1 MPVKKTIRRKKTTRV
16 DGFAWG
22 VKLMRS
28 LRAMPS
34 SVAAIS
40 NRTVKRVTRMM
51 SRVTHLT
58 ASMDKGTVAAVATT
72 AAMIVALLIAGYRA
86 MPAPASSASD
96 TEQSTVAA
104 AHEDTRLPAA
114 HAAPAVADTRTIES
128 AAPVAVSTPEMVTI
142 AGCLA
147 QDGDTFRLKDT
158 TGADAPRTRS
168 WKSGFLK
175 KSAAAV
181 EVVDASRRLKLTN
194 HVGERISVTGTLVDG
209 EMQVRSLRRVS
220 TSCSDKPKVNA

>member
-1 MPVKKTIRRKKTTRV
+1 MPVKKTIRRKKPSRV
-16 DGFAWG
+16 SRSAWAM
-22 VKLMRS
+22 KPARM
-28 LRAMPS
+28 LRATR
-34 SVAAIS
+34 AAAGTI
-40 NRTVKRVTRMM
+40 RTQAVRRFTR
-51 SRVTHLT
+51 LT
-58 ASMDKGTVAAVATT
+58 GSMGMGSLDKGTVAAVLTT
-72 AAMIVALLIAGYRA
+72 AAMVVALLIAGYHT
-86 MPAPASSASD
+86 MPAGTA
-96 TEQSTVAA
+96 TEQSIVAA
-104 AHEDTRLPAA
+104 AHEDTRLQAA
-114 HAAPAVADTRTIES
+114 ATAPAVADTRTIES
-128 AAPVAVSTPEMVTI
+128 AAPAPVSTPEMVTI

-209 EMQVRSLRRVS
+209 EMQVRSMRRVS
-220 TSCSDKPKVNA
+220 SSCSDNKPKVNA

>member
-1 MPVKKTIRRKKTTRV
+1 MPVKKTIRRKKPSRVSKSAWTMRPARALRATRAAAIAFRTQAVKRFTRV
-16 DGFAWG
+16 TA
-22 VKLMRS
+22 S
-28 LRAMPS
+28 
-34 SVAAIS
+34 IS
-40 NRTVKRVTRMM
+40 KASIGRG
-51 SRVTHLT
+51 
-58 ASMDKGTVAAVATT
+58 SMDKGTVAAVLTT
-72 AAMIVALLIAGYRA
+72 AAMVVALVYAGYRT
-86 MPAPASSASD
+86 MPAGTA
-96 TEQSTVAA
+96 TEPSIVAA
-104 AHEDTRLPAA
+104 AHEDTRLQAA
-114 HAAPAVADTRTIES
+114 PTAPAVADTRTIES
-128 AAPVAVSTPEMVTI
+128 AAPAPVSTPEMVTI

-209 EMQVRSLRRVS
+209 EMQVRSMRRVS
-220 TSCSDKPKVNA
+220 SSCSENKPKVNA